1 MSLDKPSLLEQT
13 MYNQIE
19 EEEIEE
25 EIEETEEE
33 VITLNFDNM
42 TATTQEGVI
51 AREVVDG
58 EAGEWTGI
66 SKADIEKL
74 LPQPTYKD
82 KIMDKLIETITR
94 KALTDYIGKLHNL
107 MESFETGMME
117 QDIVFGHRLQ
127 LERDV
132 SQKID
137 NQVGDIRKAIGYNSI
152 DYDKIPDF
160 VKPHVQNYIEKF
172 VVDMIQIRG
181 DIL

>member
-25 EIEETEEE
+25 EIEESEEE
-33 VITLNFDNM
+33 VIKLDFNTM

-58 EAGEWTGI
+58 EAGEWTGL

-82 KIMDKLIETITR
+82 KLMDKLIESITR
-94 KALTDYIGKLHNL
+94 RALNDYIEKLKNL
-107 MESFETGMME
+107 MEDFETSMRKE
-117 QDIVFGHRLQ
+117 NIAFGHHLQ

-132 SQKID
+132 SQKLD
-137 NQVGDIRKAIGYNSI
+137 NQIFDIRKAMGYTTLE
-152 DYDKIPDF
+152 YDKIPDF
-160 VKPHVQNYIEKF
+160 VKPHVQDYIDKF
-172 VVDMIQIRG
+172 IGDMVQIRG